1 MEIGSV
7 AIGDARDICVAT
19 KWRLWRHLAI
29 NGDRGQLVAEDRA
42 KAEAFVRTY
51 ANVSSH
57 TRHRRRDRSVKADLR
72 VVKTRPCSCAG
83 QRDGACQPFSRQ
95 EMRTQLSKLKMKKA
109 PGADDVCAEHLKH
122 LGPVAQA
129 ALLHV
134 INKSWSSAEVPSVW
148 RRAII
153 IPIPKVGKD
162 PQEVTSYRPISL
174 TSHVAKLMERM
185 VAARLTHLLER
196 DNIIPAEQVGFRRGR
211 SAEENLGRLIQEVQ
225 DGWNRPPPKGRP
237 SDGKTAARF
246 VLTAYDF
253 SRAYDVIDH
262 QMLRLKMSHHL
273 PRCLVTWIHH
283 FLRDRRACAEVNGS
297 RSRNRPF
304 RAGLPQGSV
313 LAPTLFTLW
322 SADLVAALKR
332 IPGTSVFLYA
342 DDTATLCSGGTIAE
356 ARDRAQQAADAI
368 AKWARDWKMRLAGS
382 KTQVLALSQHYV
394 DARDLY
400 IHVDGARVDA
410 GRHLHLLGVT
420 LDRQLHMGEHCAR
433 VRKKTKPRIA
443 QLRKMTGRSWGLREP
458 QLRVVANGY
467 IRGAL
472 EYAAAAWLPAASES
486 HVELLE
492 IEMRAAARV
501 ITGCPVS
508 TPRDPLLAEAG
519 LVPVRARRDLLAARL
534 SCLAASQR
542 SGDPLRAVAEATAPR
557 RLRTTTG
564 WRDTGARALVSAGV
578 RDVPVE
584 ERLHVTIPPWIDD
597 TRVQFRLDIGNHISR
612 TAPPDVRRERAE
624 EHLATLPDDA
634 VWVWS
639 DGSAEGGVSAGGSG
653 ALIILPSGEEH
664 ELRAPAGRIC
674 SSTRAELVAIRG
686 ALEMLLRLE
695 GGLAESP
702 VIVCADSQA
711 ALATLAS
718 GAGSQATA
726 LGAAVWR
733 LLLALTDGGRRVFMQ
748 WIPAHCGIPG
758 NERADVLAKE
768 ASSLSQDAVPTDVR
782 SMVKAVGRS
791 ATKAWRRS
799 WPDRPPPNFFKTIM
813 GDRMPMPVLLESRDE
828 AVNVHQLRAGHW
840 SRSQSYL
847 HRIGRRPERDCPQC
861 SDLACPAARCLVCRE
876 GPDTPE
882 HVLLRA
888 DRPGDAG
895 YGGVAI
901 LVKDSYPASVIPQPA
916 SDCAACRL
924 ESLWLR
930 EAGDRPTVLHR
941 RSVPSPAPYVQVL
954 RVLALGACKRLCRRQ
969 LTVRAERHGW
979 RRRDSKKVISASS

>member
-1 MEIGSV
+1 
-7 AIGDARDICVAT
+7 
-19 KWRLWRHLAI
+19 
-29 NGDRGQLVAEDRA
+29 
-42 KAEAFVRTY
+42 
-51 ANVSSH
+51 
-57 TRHRRRDRSVKADLR
+57 
-72 VVKTRPCSCAG
+72 
-83 QRDGACQPFSRQ
+83 
-95 EMRTQLSKLKMKKA
+95 
-109 PGADDVCAEHLKH
+109 
-122 LGPVAQA
+122 
-129 ALLHV
+129 
-134 INKSWSSAEVPSVW
+134 
-148 RRAII
+148 
-153 IPIPKVGKD
+153 
-162 PQEVTSYRPISL
+162 
-174 TSHVAKLMERM
+174 MERM

-304 RAGLPQGSV
+304 QAGLPQGSV

-564 WRDTGARALVSAGV
+564 WRDTGARAL
-578 RDVPVE
+578 

-748 WIPAHCGIPG
+748 WIQAHCGIPG

-799 WPDRPPPNFFKTIM
+799 WPDSFFKTIM

-882 HVLLRA
+882 HVLLRCPCLA
-888 DRPGDAG
+888 GARLRLLGNIRPDPTQLRDGGAVAALSRGYLSHQEPFG
-895 YGGVAI
+895 YG
-901 LVKDSYPASVIPQPA
+901 
-916 SDCAACRL
+916 
-924 ESLWLR
+924 
-930 EAGDRPTVLHR
+930 RP
-941 RSVPSPAPYVQVL
+941 
-954 RVLALGACKRLCRRQ
+954 
-969 LTVRAERHGW
+969 
-979 RRRDSKKVISASS
+979 

>member
-1 MEIGSV
+1 MQHRNWSRLMRFWCRSGRYRLMLERFTFRTGHGGHRRRQTTVVDEDRRQSPTKADDGRRGRRQV
-7 AIGDARDICVAT
+7 LGRWQVLNSGTPTRAGYGEDARLSAPDVTLAHSDLARRCTWEVGTDLGSDHLPQMVAVTTSGHRPRRIRKTRWAFHKADWTAFTARCEETMADLTLGETSVERLAARFNDAIIEASARCVPRGARADPKPWALDPELVRAVEERRAARAAVQEDPSPENQTRWKEKKRHAADVEADARRRAFQDFASTELNRRAALGRVT
-19 KWRLWRHLAI
+19 KILRKMEGAVTDTCPGQAI

-57 TRHRRRDRSVKADLR
+57 TRHRRRDRSVKVDLR

-95 EMRTQLSKLKMKKA
+95 EMRTQLDKLKMKKA
-109 PGADDVCAEHLKH
+109 PGADD
-122 LGPVAQA
+122 
-129 ALLHV
+129 
-134 INKSWSSAEVPSVW
+134 
-148 RRAII
+148 
-153 IPIPKVGKD
+153 
-162 PQEVTSYRPISL
+162 
-174 TSHVAKLMERM
+174 
-185 VAARLTHLLER
+185 
-196 DNIIPAEQVGFRRGR
+196 
-211 SAEENLGRLIQEVQ
+211 
-225 DGWNRPPPKGRP
+225 
-237 SDGKTAARF
+237 
-246 VLTAYDF
+246 
-253 SRAYDVIDH
+253 
-262 QMLRLKMSHHL
+262 
-273 PRCLVTWIHH
+273 
-283 FLRDRRACAEVNGS
+283 
-297 RSRNRPF
+297 
-304 RAGLPQGSV
+304 
-313 LAPTLFTLW
+313 
-322 SADLVAALKR
+322 
-332 IPGTSVFLYA
+332 
-342 DDTATLCSGGTIAE
+342 
-356 ARDRAQQAADAI
+356 
-368 AKWARDWKMRLAGS
+368 
-382 KTQVLALSQHYV
+382 HYV

-472 EYAAAAWLPAASES
+472 EYAAAAWLPATSES

-492 IEMRAAARV
+492 MEMRAAARV

-542 SGDPLRAVAEATAPR
+542 SGDPLRAVAEATAPW

-597 TRVQFRLDIGNHISR
+597 TRVQIRLDIGNHISR

-664 ELRAPAGRIC
+664 ELRAPAGKIC

-686 ALEMLLRLE
+686 ALEMLLQLE

-718 GAGSQATA
+718 GAGSQTTA

-799 WPDRPPPNFFKTIM
+799 WPDSFFKTIM

-882 HVLLRA
+882 HVLLRCPCLA
-888 DRPGDAG
+888 GARLRLLGNIRPDPTQLRDGGAVAALSRG
-895 YGGVAI
+895 YLSHQEPLGCG
-901 LVKDSYPASVIPQPA
+901 
-916 SDCAACRL
+916 
-924 ESLWLR
+924 
-930 EAGDRPTVLHR
+930 RP
-941 RSVPSPAPYVQVL
+941 
-954 RVLALGACKRLCRRQ
+954 
-969 LTVRAERHGW
+969 
-979 RRRDSKKVISASS
+979 

>member
-1 MEIGSV
+1 MIYGRWVSPGVFGRHLDIYNVYRPPIRTSAQDERVDFFSLDAFPSNDATIITGDLNSHHPV
-7 AIGDARDICVAT
+7 WDVSCSNPDRVGDSIYEWTARHDWQVLNSGTPTRAGYGEDARLSAPDVTLAHSDLARRCTWEVGTDLGSDHLPQLVAVTTSGHRPRRIRKTRWAFHKADWTAFTARCEETMADLTLGETSVERLAARFNDAIIEASVRCVPRGARADPKPWALDPELVRAVEERKAARAAVQEDPSPENQTRWKEKKRHAADVEADARRRAFQDFASTELNRRAALGRVT
-19 KWRLWRHLAI
+19 KILRKMEGAVTDTCPGQAI

-109 PGADDVCAEHLKH
+109 PGADD
-122 LGPVAQA
+122 
-129 ALLHV
+129 
-134 INKSWSSAEVPSVW
+134 
-148 RRAII
+148 
-153 IPIPKVGKD
+153 
-162 PQEVTSYRPISL
+162 
-174 TSHVAKLMERM
+174 
-185 VAARLTHLLER
+185 
-196 DNIIPAEQVGFRRGR
+196 
-211 SAEENLGRLIQEVQ
+211 
-225 DGWNRPPPKGRP
+225 
-237 SDGKTAARF
+237 
-246 VLTAYDF
+246 
-253 SRAYDVIDH
+253 
-262 QMLRLKMSHHL
+262 
-273 PRCLVTWIHH
+273 
-283 FLRDRRACAEVNGS
+283 
-297 RSRNRPF
+297 
-304 RAGLPQGSV
+304 GSV

-400 IHVDGARVDA
+400 IQVDGARVDA

-799 WPDRPPPNFFKTIM
+799 WPDSFFKTIM

-882 HVLLRA
+882 HVLLRS
-888 DRPGDAG
+888 
-895 YGGVAI
+895 I
-901 LVKDSYPASVIPQPA
+901 VKKIAN
-916 SDCAACRL
+916 
-924 ESLWLR
+924 
-930 EAGDRPTVLHR
+930 
-941 RSVPSPAPYVQVL
+941 
-954 RVLALGACKRLCRRQ
+954 K
-969 LTVRAERHGW
+969 
-979 RRRDSKKVISASS
+979 